1 VLFASVHV
9 IGVGLV
15 ACGFW
20 LALRRFF
27 RAELLVQVLAVAI
40 AVNLAAY
47 TFGVQ
52 IQDIRSTREIAV
64 VLPFGAV
71 LAGRLLGERLVTG
84 RLLQA
89 RPIRATAAVLGG
101 GILAGY
107 CAMLGFNASQPAVPA
122 ENADVTTW
130 LAAHGLTRG
139 LAGYWQA
146 NSMTL
151 DGRNAIQV
159 RAISAT
165 TKQPTAAASW
175 EAKKAWYDP
184 ASSYANFLVTAR
196 SPDIESDPVLA
207 WGLTAK
213 AGRPARVYEFGRYT
227 IAVWDKNLLA
237 YLG

>member
-9 IGVGLV
+9 IGVVLV

-27 RAELLVQVLAVAI
+27 RAELLVQVLTVAI

-47 TFGVQ
+47 AFGVQ
-52 IQDIRSTREIAV
+52 VQDIRSTREIVA

-71 LAGRLLGERLVTG
+71 LAGRLLAGRLTAG

-89 RPIRATAAVLGG
+89 RPARATAAVLGG
-101 GILAGY
+101 AVLAGY

-122 ENADVTTW
+122 ENSDVTAW

-151 DGRNAIQV
+151 DSGNAIQV
-159 RAISAT
+159 RAMSAT
-165 TKQPTAAASW
+165 AVRPGNADRW
-175 EAKKAWYDP
+175 EAKPTWYDP
-184 ASSYANFLVTAR
+184 VSHYANFLVTAR
-196 SPDIESDPVLA
+196 SPSFETDPVLS

-213 AGRPARVYEFGRYT
+213 AGRPTRIYQFGRYT
-227 IAVWDKNLLA
+227 IAVWNKNLLP
-237 YLG
+237 YLR